1 MENLIKNLGLGKIY
15 RYPKQPAV
23 SLTIVKF
30 SDITDIIIP
39 LFNQNPLIGVKLYDF
54 LDWCKIHQ
62 LMAEDSHLTLEGLDL
77 IRKIKSGMNKG
88 RNFTGI

>member
-1 MENLIKNLGLGKIY
+1 MENLIKNLGSGEIY

-39 LFNQNPLIGVKLYDF
+39 LFNQNSLVGVKLYDF
-54 LDWCKIHQ
+54 LD
-62 LMAEDSHLTLEGLDL
+62 
-77 IRKIKSGMNKG
+77 
-88 RNFTGI
+88 